1 MWKSRLAIGVTIS
14 VLRHGESENNLLG
27 IDCADIAN
35 KDLYGLTAEGI
46 KQIERVAAGQH
57 EFDIILHSPLRRAVE
72 SAHIL
77 SSQWSTPCSVR
88 SY

>member
-1 MWKSRLAIGVTIS
+1 MWKSNLIARTRIS

-46 KQIERVAAGQH
+46 KQIESVAAEQH
-57 EFDIILHSPLRRAVE
+57 DFDMILHSPLRRAVE

-77 SSQWSTPCSVR
+77 SSQWGTR
-88 SY
+88 